1 MFLAREFNAALGV
14 KFKDPMRFVVSAV
27 RFAYDGRPIS
37 NSRPLLSWLNGL
49 GEAPFGRQTPD
60 GYPLTELNWASSGQM
75 SRRFEIA
82 RLIGSGNAGLFDPED
97 GGAATAS
104 GFPQLSNRL
113 YFEAVEPFL
122 AARTREALNRANS
135 QQEWNTFLLSSPE
148 FSYE

>member
-1 MFLAREFNAALGV
+1 
-14 KFKDPMRFVVSAV
+14 MRFVVSSV

-37 NSRPLLSWLNGL
+37 NVKPMLNWLNSL
-49 GEAPFGRQTPD
+49 GEAPYGRQTPD
-60 GYPLTELNWASSGQM
+60 GYPASELNWASSGQLR
-75 SRRFEIA
+75 RRFEIA
-82 RLIGSGNAGLFDPED
+82 RAIGSGNAGLFDAEQ
-97 GGAATAS
+97 GTSAGAT

-122 AARTREALNRANS
+122 LAKTKDALGRANS